1 MKLRL
6 SFVALT
12 TVAITV
18 AGWALASSASAL
30 DGRGPSQPIA
40 EGTVTFQ
47 RSEMVRPLAEPEFP
61 TAGVSGLFWVSQ
73 GDLTFHPVVPCRI
86 VDTRQIAARL
96 GNLGVYSFSAIAL
109 SHSSQ
114 GGSPVSCGVPPRA
127 LAVEV
132 NITAVT
138 PTVAGFMKVYPFG
151 EVQPTASIVN
161 YAAGQNTANTA
172 TVARCTAS
180 DGSLCFRDL
189 TVFAHTSAHL
199 VVDVLG
205 YYESPL
211 SAQVDSSGAVY
222 GASIGLYYV
231 EHFSPGAYGVHFQRD
246 VSMCVFQATPGWGDA
261 LTAGA
266 VFVEVEDLFESPDGV
281 YVVTRN
287 AAGTPT
293 DSPFQLVVHC

>member
-1 MKLRL
+1 MKLA
-6 SFVALT
+6 ALT
-12 TVAITV
+12 TVAIA
-18 AGWALASSASAL
+18 AGWTWASSAVAL

-47 RSEMVRPLAEPEFP
+47 RAEMARPVEAPEFP
-61 TAGVSGLFWVSQ
+61 TAGVSGLFWVSP

-86 VDTRQIAARL
+86 VDTRLIAARL

-109 SHSSQ
+109 NHSSQ
-114 GGSPVSCGVPPRA
+114 GGFPGSCGVPSRA

-138 PTVAGFMKVYPFG
+138 PTAAGFMKVYPFG
-151 EVQPTASIVN
+151 ETQPNASIVN
-161 YAAGQNTANTA
+161 YSAGQNTANTA
-172 TVARCTAS
+172 TVARCAAS

-189 TVFAHTSAHL
+189 TVFAQSSAHL

-211 SAQVDSSGAVY
+211 TAQVDSSGSVY
-222 GASIGLYYV
+222 GASLGLYFV
-231 EHFSPGAYGVHFQRD
+231 ERFSPGAYGVHFYRD
-246 VSMCVFQATPGWGDA
+246 VSMCVFSATPGWGDA
-261 LTAGA
+261 LSTGA
-266 VFVEVEDLFESPDGV
+266 VDVEVNDLFESPDGV
-281 YVVTRN
+281 YVVMRN

-293 DSPFQLVVHC
+293 DFPFQLVVHC